1 LRRYLKQ
8 LRVIREEER
17 ELMKNVKG
25 WVVGT
30 FYGEPLYKSLP
41 EDAMPHIREND
52 FFIHRPKKDFRI
64 WADPERLYI

>member
-1 LRRYLKQ
+1 
-8 LRVIREEER
+8 
-17 ELMKNVKG
+17 MKNVKG